1 MQPEHQPRPRQGR
14 TAAMPHNR
22 EEVGMSGARSSA
34 WIVFT
39 VALAGVLALGACTS
53 APAATTTPTSAQAT
67 VAATGTAAAPP
78 TAVASQGGGGG
89 TSMTMWG
96 RSVDQKVYEAV
107 VGQWNST
114 HANQIKLTLIPPAE
128 YIAKVASAATGGQ
141 LPDLLDV
148 DLIYMPDFI
157 DQGLLV
163 PITDKVNGYAH
174 KADLSPGHVQVSTSD
189 DGKIYGVPFYV
200 DASSLFWNKDLYKKA
215 GLDPEKPPTNWAEVI
230 DHAKK
235 IRALGG
241 DTYGFYF
248 AGGGAG
254 PNAYTYLPQ
263 IWAAGGDVID
273 YTAHKATMGTDPIV
287 KEAFQYYHD
296 LYAAG
301 TMPESVKAEDGTNW
315 PVTFS
320 TGKIGIQPLG
330 GGWGIRIVKE
340 KNPTMNF
347 GVTYLPGKETGQ
359 KASFAGGDT
368 IAVTTAAKDV
378 DAAWEFIEWSL
389 SDEVQLELY
398 AKNGAF
404 TSRTDLASN
413 KYSDADPRYVL
424 NNQALEQGQTPRTLG
439 YNEIFNDVNGP
450 WLAAIRKAVFDGD
463 VDGAAS
469 TGNDAIQAILD
480 THYNQ

>member
-1 MQPEHQPRPRQGR
+1 MTGTKPRLWIVAALAMAGALAV
-14 TAAMPHNR
+14 TACGSSTP
-22 EEVGMSGARSSA
+22 SGSSA
-34 WIVFT
+34 P
-39 VALAGVLALGACTS
+39 LASASAGASQGTGAS
-53 APAATTTPTSAQAT
+53 ASP
-67 VAATGTAAAPP
+67 ATGTGI
-78 TAVASQGGGGG
+78 TMQ
-89 TSMTMWG
+89 MWG

-107 VGQWNST
+107 VGEWNNT
-114 HANQIKLTLIPPAE
+114 HANQIELTLVPPAE
-128 YIAKVASAATGGQ
+128 YIAKVAAAAAGGQ

-157 DQGLLV
+157 NQGLLQ
-163 PITDKVNGYAH
+163 PITDQVNAYAK
-174 KADLSPGHVQVSTSD
+174 KADLSPGHVQVSTGD

-215 GLDPEKPPTNWAEVI
+215 GLDPEKPPTTWAEVI

-263 IWAAGGDVID
+263 MWAAGGDVID
-273 YTAHKATMGTDPIV
+273 YTAHKATMASDPIV
-287 KEAFQYYHD
+287 KEAFTYYHD
-296 LYAAG
+296 LYKAG
-301 TMPESVKAEDGTNW
+301 VIPESSKAEDGTNW

-320 TGKIGIQPLG
+320 TGNIGIQPLG
-330 GGWGIRIVKE
+330 GGWGIRIIKE
-340 KNPTMNF
+340 ANPGLDF
-347 GVTYLPGKETGQ
+347 GVTNLPGKESGQ

-368 IAVTTAAKDV
+368 IGVTTNAEDV
-378 DAAWEFIEWSL
+378 NAAWEFIEWSL
-389 SDEVQLELY
+389 SDEVQLEIY

-413 KYSDADPRYVL
+413 KYSDADPRYVV
-424 NNQALEQGQTPRTLG
+424 NNEALKEGQTPRTLG

-450 WLAAIRKAVFDGD
+450 WLAAIRTAVFDGD
-463 VDGAAS
+463 VDGALT

-480 THYNQ
+480 SHYK

>member
-1 MQPEHQPRPRQGR
+1 VNSYRVSQTRSRGWRP
-14 TAAMPHNR
+14 
-22 EEVGMSGARSSA
+22 GA
-34 WIVFT
+34 
-39 VALAGVLALGACTS
+39 VALVIAFLAGACGATASPSPANTPAGGTTAS
-53 APAATTTPTSAQAT
+53 ASAS
-67 VAATGTAAAPP
+67 AAA
-78 TAVASQGGGGG
+78 GGGI
-89 TSMTMWG
+89 TMTMWG

-107 VGQWNST
+107 VAEWNKT

-128 YIAKVASAATGGQ
+128 YIAKVTAAAAGGQ

-157 DQGLLV
+157 NQGLLQ
-163 PITDKVNGYAH
+163 PITEKVNGYAH

-200 DASSLFWNKDLYKKA
+200 DASSLFWNKDLYRKA
-215 GLDPEKPPTNWAEVI
+215 GLDPEKPPTTWAEVL

-235 IRALGG
+235 IRALGS

-273 YTAHKATMGTDPIV
+273 YTAHKAIMGTNPIV
-287 KEAFQYYHD
+287 KEAFQYYRD
-296 LYAAG
+296 LYKAG
-301 TMPESVKAEDGTNW
+301 VMPEAVKAEDGTNW
-315 PVTFS
+315 PVTFA

-340 KNPTMNF
+340 KNPSMNF
-347 GVTYLPGKETGQ
+347 GVTYLPGKESGQ

-368 IAVTTAAKDV
+368 IAVTTKAKDV
-378 DAAWEFIEWSL
+378 NAAWEFIEWSL
-389 SDEVQLELY
+389 SDNVQLEFY

-424 NNQALEQGQTPRTLG
+424 NNQALKQGQTPRTLG

-463 VDGAAS
+463 VNGAVS

-480 THYNQ
+480 THYK